1 MKISPIKSFT
11 NFSKPSFK
19 GMETDYVKYRGEDS
33 LKESKFWHKNS
44 SIDKTLG
51 SYHSNQTGRVYY
63 ASPLEPVSD
72 AIKDR
77 VDYVVYD
84 NEPAYPKI
92 DDIEKNYLGNNR
104 KNYREDFEE
113 VRNYY
118 YRREMGG
125 YANKADAQYQQWQA
139 AECTG
144 FYDRAGDARFRK
156 ECLEDSIK
164 NIEKD
169 IIIKQK
175 ENLEISESV
184 KNTIEAKQLL
194 EKKQENYLAKNKK
207 YAELNLLTEQNTD
220 KDKKEIDFIES
231 QIKKIKSYIKECE
244 YTLKAYTEN
253 IALYKNKIISNNKEI
268 ENMKKNKKSINNSIN
283 EIVEKELKPMFNSLK
298 EFYTKQGIKIIK

>member
-19 GMETDYVKYRGEDS
+19 GYETDYVKYKGEDS

-51 SYHSNQTGRVYY
+51 SYHLNQTGRVYY

-156 ECLEDSIK
+156 ESLEDKVSSIENEIKSKKREIGIFEVDVKKIEEQK
-164 NIEKD
+164 NTVELAKKNFSAKNEKYYELSTLSEKALEKDLTESNFIHSQIAKIRNSIEKCQAD
-169 IIIKQK
+169 I
-175 ENLEISESV
+175 
-184 KNTIEAKQLL
+184 
-194 EKKQENYLAKNKK
+194 
-207 YAELNLLTEQNTD
+207 
-220 KDKKEIDFIES
+220 
-231 QIKKIKSYIKECE
+231 
-244 YTLKAYTEN
+244 KAYTAQ
-253 IALYKNKIISNNKEI
+253 ISKLKNKIAQNQGDIVKLESEQAS
-268 ENMKKNKKSINNSIN
+268 KNKQIAL
-283 EIVEKELKPMFNSLK
+283 IVEKELKPMFNSLK
-298 EFYTKQGIKIIK
+298 EFYAKQGIKIIK